1 VRRPAGDR
9 LSYGWDFTDE
19 AGAHVPDGVYCLVL
33 EGTLFWGS
41 NVRYEAVLDMAN
53 LQPGPVAVEEIRS

>member
-1 VRRPAGDR
+1 MRRPAGDR

-19 AGAHVPDGVYCLVL
+19 AGAHVPEGVYCLVL

-53 LQPGPVAVEEIRS
+53 LQPDPVAVEEIRS